1 MAEAI
6 TIRMAV
12 DADKAALNAL
22 RPRMDRVRDDRYFDQ
37 CMDEIAA
44 ERRVMFV
51 AEMGGT
57 IVGYVMLNRQSRYQ
71 PFRSAGIYEIQDL
84 YVLPDHRRGGVGE
97 QLVQACE
104 DLARAENCDMIG
116 LAVGLHAGF
125 GSAQRLYTRRG
136 YMPDGFGLVY
146 DMDRVAEGA
155 FVCVDDDLNVMMV
168 KDL

>member
-1 MAEAI
+1 MAETI
-6 TIRMAV
+6 TIRMAI
-12 DADKAALNAL
+12 DADGTALNAL
-22 RPRMDRVRDDRYFDQ
+22 RPQMDRVRDDRYFAQ
-37 CMDEIAA
+37 CMGEIAA
-44 ERRVMFV
+44 ECRVMFV
-51 AEMGGT
+51 AETGAG

-104 DLARAENCDMIG
+104 DQARSEKCDMIG

-136 YMPDGFGLVY
+136 YVPDGFGLVY
-146 DMDRVAEGA
+146 DMDRVSEGA
-155 FVCVDDDLNVMMV
+155 FVCVDDDLNLMMV
-168 KDL
+168 KDF